1 MYTKKKHQPAI
12 LIYLA
17 IFAPFQSLSYLIFFF
32 IRPFFRMVPIVPRW
46 RIFGLE
52 GPGNV
57 LWLPIKT
64 RSWNNHDLKW
74 NNPYGLVWQYG
85 MRTPLNV
92 VDHHF
97 SCRNWAK
104 LKHPKS
110 YQVDSNWWYPV
121 LYPLAS
127 PFLLVIY
134 LLIFQAN
141 TSFQFCHSTCNRS
154 VPSTVRAAQL
164 LFGALAQETIPLL
177 RVVLAA
183 NDGNLVGLERN
194 SQFVM
199 IIPSALVYKE

>member
-1 MYTKKKHQPAI
+1 MFLHSPVFLDGSYCASLKNLRPLGAWKCAVATDQDSIMKQPW
-12 LIYLA
+12 
-17 IFAPFQSLSYLIFFF
+17 PQ
-32 IRPFFRMVPIVPRW
+32 VKQPIW
-46 RIFGLE
+46 FGLTIRHAHTPKCRWSSFFLSKLGE
-52 GPGNV
+52 IEAPK
-57 LWLPIKT
+57 IIS
-64 RSWNNHDLKW
+64 SWFK
-74 NNPYGLVWQYG
+74 LVI
-85 MRTPLNV
+85 
-92 VDHHF
+92 
-97 SCRNWAK
+97 
-104 LKHPKS
+104 
-110 YQVDSNWWYPV
+110 YPV